1 MPRAAVIGLGRFGT
15 ELATQLSAS
24 GVEVLAIDKSKELVD
39 EIKDQVDVAVR
50 MDATDRQTLASQDL
64 ESLDVC
70 IVSIGE
76 NFESAL
82 LSTVLLK
89 KLGVKR
95 ILVRAQTATHAE
107 IFEQIGVDEVIRPEL
122 RAGQQLARRIANPQL
137 EDILIFQPG
146 FALTELLAPQVFFH
160 KTPREIHLRDKFNVN
175 LVAIKRPLSGDGP
188 QFNTS
193 VPTPDDTIEPDDILV
208 LVGSSDALANL
219 PND

>member
-1 MPRAAVIGLGRFGT
+1 VIGLGRFGT

-24 GVEVLAIDKSKELVD
+24 GVEVLAIDTSKELVD
-39 EIKDQVDVAVR
+39 EIKDSVDVAVR
-50 MDATDRQTLASQDL
+50 MDSTDRQSLASQEL

-76 NFESAL
+76 NFENAL
-82 LSTVLLK
+82 LTTVLLK

-122 RAGQQLARRIANPQL
+122 QAGQHLARRIANPQL

-146 FALTELLAPQVFFH
+146 FALIELRAPEIFQH
-160 KTPREIHLRDKFNVN
+160 KTPREAQLREKYNVN
-175 LVAIKRPLSGDGP
+175 LVAVKRPLNGDGLE
-188 QFNTS
+188 FKTS
-193 VPTPDDTIEPDDILV
+193 VPTGDDTIEPDDILV
-208 LVGSSDALANL
+208 LVGSSDALAHL
-219 PND
+219 PKD